1 MDMCVL
7 HALAHYIYTR
17 FVVLCEPFPACSPKD
32 LNKPIFVALNNRG
45 KADIT
50 YDGMVKVI
58 KPYMLVVLGN
68 LHKVLHAFRVAGA
81 QHLDHRL

>member
-1 MDMCVL
+1 MCVL

-58 KPYMLVVLGN
+58 KPYMLVYWATSTKCCTRFVWLERN
-68 LHKVLHAFRVAGA
+68 IWIIACE
-81 QHLDHRL
+81 